1 MSKKQETITPQMLA
15 RMKKR
20 KSWVLLVVLLAL
32 CYTGFLYVQQEG
44 TMRKQ
49 QQDLATMQQQVADQ
63 QLINYELQDQ
73 IARVGSDSYIE
84 QQAREDVGLVK
95 DGETRYIVVPNED
108 ADTPAQPTETPAE
121 SAAPAESQAPASPTP
136 EPPEIPTGSQEPGV
150 WTPPES

>member
-1 MSKKQETITPQMLA
+1 MQMCI
-15 RMKKR
+15 RDR
-20 KSWVLLVVLLAL
+20 
-32 CYTGFLYVQQEG
+32 EG

-121 SAAPAESQAPASPTP
+121 SAAPAESQACLLYTSN
-136 EPPEIPTGSQEPGV
+136 GVKV
-150 WTPPES
+150 WTISVSTKKTSESPPSTARFA